1 MQLPRQRPRRLH
13 IARPWR
19 RLGIADHEEA
29 PVANRIHIRQ
39 LGLLPQKIDL
49 GLRRHR
55 AVVVDH
61 DPGWIARHHVF
72 PVAPRPV
79 AGDIVKQI
87 LPAGQID
94 DGACHAVAA
103 HGGGNFLAAVIQ
115 EHARALFHALHALTQ
130 IVQVRLD
137 GADARFGLSLHI
149 ENARD
154 IAQIVQRVVNR
165 HAFAR
170 LDAHAGFRQRVR
182 TDAVA
187 LQHGRSHA
195 AFAKAVVPAGKHEVG
210 LHAEQVFQRQALAG
224 KIGNAFEGGLEGRID
239 LAMGAD
245 AGKAGQPVFQSEEQE
260 HLGDAHVVG
269 HGAPG
274 HDRIVHVLAADLKA
288 QIACRATGRKTSR
301 GGSGP
306 RNSNT
311 TA

>member
-1 MQLPRQRPRRLH
+1 MQLPRQRSRRLH
-13 IARPWR
+13 IAWPRR
-19 RLGIADHEEA
+19 RLGIADHKE
-29 PVANRIHIRQ
+29 PLVADRIHIRQ
-39 LGLLPQKIDL
+39 LGLLSQKIDL

-55 AVVVDH
+55 AVVVDQ

-72 PVAPRPV
+72 PVAARPV
-79 AGDIVKQI
+79 AGDIVKQV

-115 EHARALFHALHALTQ
+115 EHARALRHALHALAQ

-137 GADARFGLSLHI
+137 GADARFGLRLHI

-154 IAQIVQRVVNR
+154 IAQVAQRVVNR
-165 HAFAR
+165 HALAR
-170 LDAHAGFRQRVR
+170 LDAHAGFRQCVR

-187 LQHGRSHA
+187 LQYRRCHA

-224 KIGNAFEGGLEGRID
+224 QIGHALEGGLKGGID

-274 HDRIVHVLAADLKA
+274 HDRIVHVLAADLQA
-288 QIACRATGRKTSR
+288 QIACRAAGRKTSC
-301 GGSGP
+301 GASWP